1 MNSNQPSR
9 SGASRTTAL
18 VAILVI
24 SIAVTTITT
33 PMAGVETNPASEPAV
48 RQELNEVLKS
58 AYQAVRARQRPQL
71 KPIRTKLI
79 GYLAT
84 YPDAPA
90 GTGLLTG
97 YIGLVEAAP
106 EMNLET
112 ELKDFVDC
120 PHAGAR
126 ALAVER
132 GEALIV
138 ERGIASRQTQ
148 LAQNERV
155 DMSVLRRNLSVYL
168 ERNPRAS
175 RGQSLVSRY
184 MQLHA
189 RVHPD
194 DEEDEWRTFL
204 ESPSEPAAAAAAE
217 ALRAIAL
224 LREPL
229 DIRFTALDGREV
241 DLAQFR
247 GKVVLID
254 FWATWCGPCVAE
266 LPNVRSV
273 HNRYHDRGFEVVG
286 ISLDRDTDRQQL
298 IDFVAKNQMPW
309 PQHFDGKGWKNEL
322 AVRYRINS
330 IPATFLLGPD
340 GRVIAK
346 GLRGDALGT
355 AVKRALEAR

>member
-1 MNSNQPSR
+1 
-9 SGASRTTAL
+9 
-18 VAILVI
+18 
-24 SIAVTTITT
+24 
-33 PMAGVETNPASEPAV
+33 
-48 RQELNEVLKS
+48 
-58 AYQAVRARQRPQL
+58 L
-71 KPIRTKLI
+71 KPIRAKLVA
-79 GYLAT
+79 YLVAH
-84 YPDAPA
+84 PDASA
-90 GTGLLTG
+90 GASFTSAYLGL
-97 YIGLVEAAP
+97 IEASP
-106 EMNLET
+106 GMDLEA
-112 ELKDFVDC
+112 ELKSFVDS

-126 ALAVER
+126 AVAVER
-132 GEALIV
+132 SEALIV
-138 ERGIASRQTQ
+138 ERGIASRQMQ

-155 DMSVLRRNLSVYL
+155 EMSVLRRNLSVYL
-168 ERNPRAS
+168 ERNPHAG

-184 MQLHA
+184 MQLHT

-204 ESPSEPAAAAAAE
+204 DSPSKPAADAAAE

-241 DLAQFR
+241 DLAQLR

-286 ISLDRDTDRQQL
+286 ISLDRDTDRQKL

-309 PQHFDGKGWKNEL
+309 PQHFDGKGWKNEF